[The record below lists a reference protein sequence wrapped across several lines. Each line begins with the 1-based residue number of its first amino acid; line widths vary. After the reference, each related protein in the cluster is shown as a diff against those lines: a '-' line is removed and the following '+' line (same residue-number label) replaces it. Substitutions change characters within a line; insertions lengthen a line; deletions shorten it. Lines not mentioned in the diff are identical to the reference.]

1 MQARP
6 GLPIAHAAQSDPAHP
21 QTGSPQTYVLHLLNL
36 GDADEAD
43 GLLVIKS
50 DDQCQSLLP
59 ATVVATGL
67 RLRVSPNDTVT
78 GLQ

>member
-1 MQARP
+1 
-6 GLPIAHAAQSDPAHP
+6 
-21 QTGSPQTYVLHLLNL
+21 VLHLLNL

-50 DDQCQSLLP
+50 DDQCQSLP

-67 RLRVSPNDTVT
+67 RLRASLNDTVT